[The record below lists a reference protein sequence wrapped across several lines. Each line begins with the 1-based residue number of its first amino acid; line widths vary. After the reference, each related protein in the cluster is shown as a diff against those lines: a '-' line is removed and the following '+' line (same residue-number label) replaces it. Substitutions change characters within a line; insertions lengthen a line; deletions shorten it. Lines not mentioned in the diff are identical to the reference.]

1 MTPNPRSW
9 ERHSPEWRS
18 RLPALAQLRSTHL
31 VDPLDACYTGRLTSR
46 DEKLARPNQTGT
58 TRMLEGDVPPELT
71 TRSNPSPQE
80 RHHVQMIEPV
90 LPSTP
95 PISAVE
101 EISNSWRRCMA
112 DYHVDPQD
120 PAEPNVVTQSE
131 LKASKEPV
139 ADIIVHRSEERRV
152 GKECRSRWSPYH

>member
-1 MTPNPRSW
+1 
-9 ERHSPEWRS
+9 
-18 RLPALAQLRSTHL
+18 
-31 VDPLDACYTGRLTSR
+31 
-46 DEKLARPNQTGT
+46 
-58 TRMLEGDVPPELT
+58 MLEGEVPPELT

-90 LPSTP
+90 LPSMP

-101 EISNSWRRCMA
+101 EISSSWHRCMA

-139 ADIIVHRSEERRV
+139 AHIIFHAREEIDRLYAIVRQQCYV
-152 GKECRSRWSPYH
+152 VLFCNNTEITIHHSGDESHADYIKC